1 MRRVVTFETEDF
13 VLEARPDADP
23 KVLAEALRGED
34 GVPPLMVA
42 HYDGFELYR
51 GLADVGGVRF
61 ALALAMYRDAVRA
74 RQVQAKRAERRRAR
88 RPVAVRAAA

>member
-1 MRRVVTFETEDF
+1 MRRVTLETEDF

-23 KVLAEALRGED
+23 KALAEALRGED
-34 GVPPLMVA
+34 EVPPLMVA

-51 GLADVGGVRF
+51 GLADEGGVAF
-61 ALALAMYRDAVRA
+61 VLALAMYRDGVRA
-74 RQVQAKRAERRRAR
+74 RQVRAKRAERRRGR